1 MKLNFFFIFLLI
13 PSSIFAEEN
22 KNAEKFIISYVEHES
37 IINYY
42 VPLLDSAYRSIGITP
57 EFIKINDK
65 RALKLL
71 DQGKIDADTAKSD
84 EMFDVYQ
91 NIIKVP
97 TPISKIEVMLI
108 CQEQLVCDL
117 TALNYSNK
125 MLGLIGEDEFY
136 SNLLVD
142 SKIRITEVISFKVLV
157 EMFKQKRVDYIF
169 MVFDEKD
176 FEAKNSFQNK
186 FLIEEKIGFH
196 ILHKK
201 HRKLLP
207 RLDKAIQLLLNT
219 PFPQTIH

>member
-1 MKLNFFFIFLLI
+1 M
-13 PSSIFAEEN
+13 FAEEN
-22 KNAEKFIISYVEHES
+22 ENAEKFIISYVEHES

-42 VPLLDSAYRSIGITP
+42 VPLLDSAYRSIGIIP
-57 EFIKINDK
+57 EFVKINDK

-108 CQEQLVCDL
+108 CQEQLLCDL

-142 SKIRITEVISFKVLV
+142 KKIRITEVISFKVLV

-169 MVFDEKD
+169 MVFDQKNNK
-176 FEAKNSFQNK
+176 AKSSYSNK
-186 FLIEEKIGFH
+186 YLIEEKIGYH
-196 ILHKK
+196 ILNKK
-201 HRKLLP
+201 HRNLLP
-207 RLDKAIQLLLNT
+207 ELDIAIQKLINS
-219 PFPQTIH
+219 PMH